1 MSGSYRDLVVWQKSM
16 DLAAEVYELC
26 KLLPVEEQ
34 YGLRSQM
41 QRAAV
46 SIPSNIAEGYGRN
59 GKSEQKQFLFIA
71 NGSRTELQTQLLICE
86 RIGYLNREQSKAA
99 LLLTEETGKMLYM
112 LIQSL

>member
-16 DLAAEVYELC
+16 DLAAEVYKLC

-46 SIPSNIAEGYGRN
+46 SIPSNIAEDMAATEKVS
-59 GKSEQKQFLFIA
+59 KS
-71 NGSRTELQTQLLICE
+71 SSCSSQTDPVQNY
-86 RIGYLNREQSKAA
+86 RLN
-99 LLLTEETGKMLYM
+99 Y
-112 LIQSL
+112 